1 MGTLYYGDNLTILR
15 EHIADESVAPI
26 PKLGTDQII
35 SETKIQADPTAGSS
49 PRPDCRIIALSV
61 PGLLSSLML

>member
-49 PRPDCRIIALSV
+49 P
-61 PGLLSSLML
+61 